1 MAGNEKNER
10 QEGVNVKNNQ
20 KRGLGY
26 MRRYV
31 GHRLARTKF
40 AGFLTILVLGCCIL
54 ALGWLQWLVGENKIK
69 VDELYKTV
77 TVQGKIV
84 KADSAAQVLDKAYI
98 PRSIVVQL
106 EDTGCIESFT
116 LEAGEIVST
125 KEIIWKDDGERI
137 VAKNDWIVRGIERP
151 ELSEDIQNAEIQY
164 MDGYDDTIFGKTDY
178 NDDNLVM
185 VATASF
191 LQMTGASVG
200 EDLKIDFNGRT
211 KSFKI
216 VGMPQNIVSGQ
227 ILMPTACLSRLT
239 REENLMY
246 SKVEFEIKPEK
257 NYMLEAFKKTAD
269 ELMEENSESFLLPSD
284 MVVRDEELMNV
295 VRPLEKNI
303 SMLEVLYP
311 VLQAVAILASALMC
325 LLFALRSAQ
334 ETAVLRL
341 LGTTRN
347 AAAVMIVTERLLL
360 SIIGIGA
367 GVLATLLILRGDS
380 LSVMSVVLNMVLCL
394 AACLIASVAG
404 ALIVIR
410 KKPMDLLSVKE

>member
-1 MAGNEKNER
+1 M
-10 QEGVNVKNNQ
+10 KNNQ

-31 GHRLARTKF
+31 GHRLARTKL
-40 AGFLTILVLGCCIL
+40 AGILTILVLGCCIL
-54 ALGWLQWLVGENKIK
+54 ALGWLQWLIGENKNK

-116 LEAGEIVST
+116 VEAGEVVST

-137 VAKNDWIVRGIERP
+137 VAKNEWIVRGIERP

-164 MDGYDDTIFGKTDY
+164 LDGYDDAIFSKADY

-185 VATASF
+185 VATAPF

-200 EDLKIDFNGRT
+200 ETFNVDFSGRT
-211 KSFKI
+211 KTFKI
-216 VGMPQNIVSGQ
+216 VGMTENLVSGQ
-227 ILMPTACLSRLT
+227 ILMPTACLAHLT
-239 REENLMY
+239 REENLVY
-246 SKVEFEIKPEK
+246 SRVEFTIKPEM
-257 NYMLEAFKKTAD
+257 NHMLEAFKETTD
-269 ELMEENSESFLLPSD
+269 EFMKENSESFLLASD
-284 MVVRDEELMNV
+284 VIVRDDELMNV

-303 SMLEVLYP
+303 AMLEVLYP

-334 ETAVLRL
+334 ETAILRL
-341 LGTTRN
+341 LGTTR
-347 AAAVMIVTERLLL
+347 ATSAVMIITERVLL
-360 SIIGIGA
+360 SAIGIGA
-367 GVLATLLILRGDS
+367 GTLVTLLILHGDR
-380 LSVMSVVLNMVLCL
+380 LSMMSVILNAALCL
-394 AACLIASVAG
+394 AACIAASMAG

>member
-1 MAGNEKNER
+1 ME
-10 QEGVNVKNNQ
+10 NNQ

-31 GHRLARTKF
+31 GHRLARTKL
-40 AGFLTILVLGCCIL
+40 AGLLTILVLGCCIL
-54 ALGWLQWLVGENKIK
+54 ALGWLQWLIGENKNK

-84 KADSAAQVLDKAYI
+84 KADSAAQVVDKAYI
-98 PRSIVVQL
+98 PRNVVVQL
-106 EDTGCIESFT
+106 EDTGLIESFT
-116 LEAGEIVST
+116 LEAGEVVSM

-137 VAKNDWIVRGIERP
+137 VAKNEWIVRGIERP

-164 MDGYDDTIFGKTDY
+164 LDGYDDTIFGKTDY

-185 VATASF
+185 IATAPF

-200 EDLKIDFNGRT
+200 EELKIDFNGRT
-211 KSFKI
+211 KKFKI
-216 VGMPQNIVSGQ
+216 VGMTEKIVSGQ
-227 ILMPTACLSRLT
+227 ILMPMACLSSLT

-246 SKVEFEIKPEK
+246 SRVEFTINPEK

-360 SIIGIGA
+360 SIIGICA